1 MSSDVAGPSYDRFRG
16 LADDVAELVHTTEH
30 LAGELGTLLDPT
42 AALPLRRAS
51 AYLTDA
57 LHLLE
62 VRAGGASTS
71 HTEHP
76 PRR

>member
-1 MSSDVAGPSYDRFRG
+1 MSSDIAGPSYDRFRG
-16 LADDVAELVHTTEH
+16 LADDVAELVQATEH

-51 AYLTDA
+51 VYLTDA

-62 VRAGGASTS
+62 IRAGGASTS